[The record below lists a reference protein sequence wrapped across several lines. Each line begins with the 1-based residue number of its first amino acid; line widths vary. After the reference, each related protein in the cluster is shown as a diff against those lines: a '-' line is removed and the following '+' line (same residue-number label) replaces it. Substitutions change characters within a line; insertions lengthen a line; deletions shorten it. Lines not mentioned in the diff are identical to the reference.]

1 MDSSSLS
8 SEISVGRLKTP
19 TNASL
24 ANLDLNPCPELS
36 TDYCVS
42 GSLYYYVLIMQNIR
56 LPTKKTLAQLCLF
69 WFVLVFLSK
78 AQNRV
83 VVETCGRVTD
93 T

>member
-1 MDSSSLS
+1 MK
-8 SEISVGRLKTP
+8 SVWGVLRPLLMLLWLIWTFTP
-19 TNASL
+19 G
-24 ANLDLNPCPELS
+24 PELS

-56 LPTKKTLAQLCLF
+56 LPTKKTLAQVCLF